1 MFSIQL
7 VIKDGAGGAGQHKVV
22 ETVASSRF
30 FLYDAEHLAKV
41 LLKKA
46 KRRPSETTPDSYL
59 VFDGDG
65 RMVACSW
72 VAKTRPVD

>member
-1 MFSIQL
+1 VFSIQL
-7 VIKDGAGGAGQHKVV
+7 VIKDGAGGVGQHKVV

-46 KRRPSETTPDSYL
+46 KRRPSATTPDGYL
-59 VFDGDG
+59 VLDGDG
-65 RMVACSW
+65 QTVACSW
-72 VAKTRPVD
+72 VTTPRRVD